1 MTVTAHDRTLRPDDI
16 APHRIR
22 SAISIALAA
31 SVPAAASALLV
42 TGSALAGA
50 LIAAF
55 TIVCV
60 GLAAVMI

>member
-1 MTVTAHDRTLRPDDI
+1 MQLTAHDQSLFPDDR
-16 APHRIR
+16 APHQVR

-31 SVPAAASALLV
+31 SVPAAAPALLV
-42 TGSALAGA
+42 TGSALAGV

-55 TIVCV
+55 TSICV